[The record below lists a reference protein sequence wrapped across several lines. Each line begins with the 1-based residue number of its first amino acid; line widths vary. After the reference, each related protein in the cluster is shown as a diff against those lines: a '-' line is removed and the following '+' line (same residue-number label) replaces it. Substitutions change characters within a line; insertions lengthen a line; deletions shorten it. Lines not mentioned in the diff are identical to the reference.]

1 MHEGAHGFG
10 PIECGQAWLEVLRWL
25 YCEARGEWGLG
36 WLKVSRLKGSWL
48 FWRREEDLV
57 SQLGHV
63 SRRLRFDFARII
75 NDRLLVGSVLYLYQ
89 IIFILKKSGAGLAG
103 EEWLKGLFNGRREG
117 SHGVG
122 PCELWVSLAVGGFI
136 VRNDEDPRSLAM

>member
-1 MHEGAHGFG
+1 M
-10 PIECGQAWLEVLRWL
+10 
-25 YCEARGEWGLG
+25 
-36 WLKVSRLKGSWL
+36 SRLKGSWL

-75 NDRLLVGSVLYLYQ
+75 NDRLLVGSLFLYLYQ

-103 EEWLKGLFNGRREG
+103 EEWLKGLFNGRRKG

-122 PCELWVSLAVGGFI
+122 PCECGRAGLEENGLSGALLGGTKRIREVWPCEWGLGWRVKVEGRGFTW
-136 VRNDEDPRSLAM
+136 RRTQ